1 MAETTANS
9 GEADGPHDGLPQTD
23 GKPRGNDGKPRGN
36 TARRDRL
43 AGRRKSLGL
52 TQEDLAA
59 LLKVERSTVA
69 RWERGE
75 TEPVPWLRPRLAKA
89 LRVSTDRLGELLDGT
104 ASASQD
110 AGTQPTGGA
119 GDPVRDGGASPGHA
133 NGPAFVSHAVP
144 VRPRQ
149 LPATIADFAGRA
161 AELAALTEILERADG
176 TAPGTVLISAIGGTA
191 GVGKTTVALHW
202 AHRIADRFPDGQL
215 HVNLR
220 GFDPSG
226 TPVAPEDAIRSFLD
240 ALGVPPARI
249 PAGLDA
255 QAGLYR
261 GLLADSRTLIMLDNA
276 RDEEQVRPLL
286 PASPGSLVIVT
297 SRNQL
302 SGLAAVNGARLL
314 SLDVL
319 ASTEAIALL
328 ASRIGATRAAA
339 EPEAIAEIAA
349 RCACLPLALVV
360 AAARA
365 AARPRFPLAALAD
378 ELRDTATR
386 LDALDVDDS
395 YASVRSIV
403 SWSYQQLDPATARM
417 FRLLAVHPGPDISV
431 PAAASLAA
439 ADQASA
445 RRMLSS
451 LARAHLITEHVAGRY
466 AFHDLLRTYAEDQ
479 SRATDQAE
487 ERRAATTRL
496 LDHYLHTAY
505 RCVSAVRRVFRPPD
519 LTPPVPGAVPESPA
533 GYEQA
538 LSWLDAERLVLL
550 AVIALAD
557 SSGFDRHVAQLPR
570 VMGSYFVRRGRYR
583 ESAVTQNLAVAA
595 ARRLGDL
602 AAEASSSR
610 LLGNAYIRLG
620 DYDQALDCQTRSL
633 TLYRR
638 VGDRQGQALVHG
650 GLSMV
655 AEYQGRYADALDHAD
670 QALGL
675 YRALSDRLG
684 EAKVLNAV
692 GWFRALLGDYEQARE
707 RCRQALALM
716 AELGVREEQ
725 APVWDSLG
733 YIEHRLGH
741 LVEAAACCE
750 RALSICREF
759 SEPWNE
765 ADFLTHLGDI
775 RYDADDLTAARDAWR
790 QALDIMGAVDHP
802 DADSVR
808 AKLKAA
814 TE

>member
-1 MAETTANS
+1 MAESTANS
-9 GEADGPHDGLPQTD
+9 RETDGPPGGLPQTN
-23 GKPRGNDGKPRGN
+23 GKRRAN

-43 AGRRKSLGL
+43 AGRRKALGL
-52 TQEDLAA
+52 TQEDLAG
-59 LLKVERSTVA
+59 LLQVERSTVV

-89 LRVSTDRLGELLDGT
+89 LRVSADRLAELLDRT
-104 ASASQD
+104 IPASAAQD
-110 AGTQPTGGA
+110 AGTERAGGA
-119 GDPVRDGGASPGHA
+119 GGPVRGSDASAGLA
-133 NGPAFVSHAVP
+133 NGPGSGSNAP
-144 VRPRQ
+144 PRQPRQ

-176 TAPGTVLISAIGGTA
+176 NPPGTVVISAIGGTA
-191 GVGKTTVALHW
+191 GVGKTTLALHW
-202 AHRIADRFPDGQL
+202 AHRIAGQFPDGQL

-226 TPVAPEDAIRSFLD
+226 TPVTPEEAIRSFLD
-240 ALGVPPARI
+240 ALGVPPERI
-249 PAGLDA
+249 PAGPDA

-261 GLLADSRTLIMLDNA
+261 GLLADSRTLIVLDNA
-276 RDEEQVRPLL
+276 RDEQQVRPLL
-286 PASPGSLVIVT
+286 PPSHGSLVIVT

-302 SGLAAVNGARLL
+302 SGLAAANGARLL

-319 ASTEAIALL
+319 ASTEAVALL
-328 ASRIGATRAAA
+328 CSRIGAPRAAA

-349 RCACLPLALVV
+349 RCACLPLALTV

-365 AARPRFPLAALAD
+365 AARPQLPLAALAD

-395 YASVRSIV
+395 YASVRAIV
-403 SWSYQQLDPATARM
+403 SWSYQQLDAATARM

-439 ADQASA
+439 TDQPSA
-445 RRMLSS
+445 RMMLSS

-466 AFHDLLRTYAEDQ
+466 AFHDLLRAYAGGQ
-479 SRATDQAE
+479 SRATDHAE
-487 ERRAATTRL
+487 ERRAATARL

-505 RCVSAVRRVFRPPD
+505 RCVSAVRRVFNPPD
-519 LTPPVPGAVPESPA
+519 FTPPVPGAAPESPA

-538 LSWLDAERLVLL
+538 LSWLDAERRVLL
-550 AVIALAD
+550 AATALAD
-557 SSGFDRHVAQLPR
+557 SSGFDRHAAQLPR
-570 VMGSYFVRRGRYR
+570 VMASYFVRRGRYR
-583 ESAVTQNLAVAA
+583 ESAVTQNLALAA

-602 AAEASSSR
+602 AGEASCSR

-633 TLYRR
+633 ALYQRL
-638 VGDRQGQALVHG
+638 GDRQGQAFVHG

-655 AEYQGRYADALDHAD
+655 AEYQGRYADALDHAG

-725 APVWDSLG
+725 AHVWDSLG
-733 YIEHRLGH
+733 YVEHRLGH
-741 LVEAAACCE
+741 LAEAAACCE

-765 ADFLTHLGDI
+765 ANFLTHLGDI
-775 RYDADDLTAARDAWR
+775 RYDAGELPAARGAWR
-790 QALDIMGAVDHP
+790 QALDIMGAVGHP